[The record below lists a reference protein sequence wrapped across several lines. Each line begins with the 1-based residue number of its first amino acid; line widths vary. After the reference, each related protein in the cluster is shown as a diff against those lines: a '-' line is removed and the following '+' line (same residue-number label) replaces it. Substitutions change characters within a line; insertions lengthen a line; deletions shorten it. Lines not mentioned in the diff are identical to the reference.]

1 MGIKFAKLECIYS
14 NIFTKQNAT
23 KQNATKQNATNK
35 NIIPHHDKLII
46 YCGDIPVVIDKKTI
60 IKSK

>member
-14 NIFTKQNAT
+14 NIFT